1 MFIIAIAPHLSRFR
15 SLVPFAP
22 LARLS
27 RRVPSSLADAPARR
41 PSSFASRR
49 RRSPLFS
56 ASRASRSRMHVPV
69 RVAFVLVRGLASR
82 HMHVFVDASRC
93 RDRCDSIASLDRGGD
108 SVDSV

>member
-1 MFIIAIAPHLSRFR
+1 
-15 SLVPFAP
+15 
-22 LARLS
+22 
-27 RRVPSSLADAPARR
+27 
-41 PSSFASRR
+41 
-49 RRSPLFS
+49 
-56 ASRASRSRMHVPV
+56 MHVPV

>member
-15 SLVPFAP
+15 VARPVRAPRSSLAG
-22 LARLS
+22 
-27 RRVPSSLADAPARR
+27 VPSSLADAPARR